1 MECRVI
7 NFDGRKQTIG
17 IFFVSIVGQKKN
29 TNFVICQWAEIT
41 SRDIQQLKNRKFE
54 RWSNKL
60 NLISQ
65 TFKLLL
71 PRGIIP

>member
-17 IFFVSIVGQKKN
+17 IFFVSIVGQKN
-29 TNFVICQWAEIT
+29 TNFVICQWDEIT
-41 SRDIQQLKNRKFE
+41 TRDRQQLKNIKFE